1 MPRSRLSWNVTRR
14 VLVASS
20 PLYQP
25 VEPATQLG
33 YEVHV
38 YAHVPYT
45 SNGPDRVSSRRHRH
59 SRGCSGSGSGSGG
72 SGSMNAAKEYTRWSS
87 SGIAL
92 ATDSSKPVT
101 SSGSATPAS
110 ANHPRAVQAPLVRG
124 SGCMRYREQD
134 VDKLLQLKL
143 LQVVSTVD
151 VPPPGSMIVLVT
163 GDGNVSQFNKE
174 GFCGCMHTA
183 LKKGWRVEL
192 YAWESRL
199 SQAWVRE
206 FTEGSWA
213 SRF

>member
-1 MPRSRLSWNVTRR
+1 M
-14 VLVASS
+14 LVASL

-45 SNGPDRVSSRRHRH
+45 SNGPDRVSSRHHHH
-59 SRGCSGSGSGSGG
+59 SRGRSGSGSGSGS
-72 SGSMNAAKEYTRWSS
+72 SGSMNAAKEYARWLSS
-87 SGIAL
+87 SIAL
-92 ATDSSKPVT
+92 ATDLSKPAM

-110 ANHPRAVQAPLVRG
+110 ANHPCVVQAPLVCG

-151 VPPPGSMIVLVT
+151 VPPPGSMIILVT
-163 GDGNVSQFNKE
+163 GDSNVSQFNEE
-174 GFCGCMHTA
+174 GFRSCMRTA
-183 LKKGWRVEL
+183 LKKGWRIEV
-192 YAWESRL
+192 YAWESGL
-199 SQAWVRE
+199 SQAWVHE
-206 FTEGSWA
+206 FAEGSWA
-213 SRF
+213 SHF

>member
-1 MPRSRLSWNVTRR
+1 
-14 VLVASS
+14 
-20 PLYQP
+20 
-25 VEPATQLG
+25 
-33 YEVHV
+33 
-38 YAHVPYT
+38 
-45 SNGPDRVSSRRHRH
+45 
-59 SRGCSGSGSGSGG
+59 
-72 SGSMNAAKEYTRWSS
+72 MNAAKEYAHWSS
-87 SGIAL
+87 SSIAL
-92 ATDSSKPVT
+92 ATDLSKPAT

-110 ANHPRAVQAPLVRG
+110 ANHPCAVQAPLVRG
-124 SGCMRYREQD
+124 SGCMRYCEQD

-174 GFCGCMHTA
+174 GFRGCMCTA
-183 LKKGWRVEL
+183 LKKGWHVEL
-192 YAWESRL
+192 YAWESGL